1 MKNIILNS
9 LLVDQETS
17 IKNALYKINK
27 SGLGVCFLTKK
38 NKLTNVIKDGDI
50 RRALLT
56 GLKLNNKIKLVKK
69 SKFVFAKQ
77 NYKFLEIQ
85 SKISKYKI
93 VPIINSKGE
102 VIDYADDK
110 RFRQIPLYEPVLLGK
125 ELEYLTQAIRSGW
138 ISSKGKF
145 VNLFEK
151 KFSNFV
157 KNKFCLS
164 TSSGTTALQLAIASL
179 KLKSGDEII
188 VPDYTFVAP
197 INAIIHA
204 GCKPVLADI
213 DQDSLCI
220 SYDSVKKLISKK
232 TKAIIIVHLYGNIG
246 ELIKIINLCKKKNI
260 LIIEDCAESLGSKL
274 NNKHV
279 GNFGDVG
286 TFSFFGN
293 KTIST
298 GEGGMVIFKNQKNFN
313 LAKKLRDHGMNENK
327 KYWHDEIG
335 FNFRFT
341 NLQAAVG
348 CAQIERA
355 NFFIKKKIEIQKR
368 YKSKL
373 KHLIYIDFPKVKKNI
388 INSHWLCYFK
398 INSNFVLKE
407 KARNSLVQYLNDNGI
422 EARNGFY
429 SSHYMKIYKNFKS
442 KKINYYNSKNTSSTI
457 VTLPSSASLKDK
469 EIEYICKVINN
480 FKFSKFLK

>member
-9 LLVDQETS
+9 LLIDQETS
-17 IKNALYKINK
+17 IKNALFKINK
-27 SGLGVCFLTKK
+27 SGLGICFLTEK

-50 RRALLT
+50 RRALLN

-69 SKFVFAKQ
+69 KNFVFAKQ
-77 NYKFLEIQ
+77 NYKFIEIQ
-85 SKISKYKI
+85 KKISKYKV
-93 VPIINSKGE
+93 VPIVNSKGE

-110 RFRQIPLYEPVLLGK
+110 RFRQIPLYEPILSGR
-125 ELEYLTQAIRSGW
+125 ELEYLTEAIRSGW

-145 VNLFEK
+145 VSLFEK

-179 KLKSGDEII
+179 KLKNGDEII
-188 VPDYTFVAP
+188 VPDYTFAAP
-197 INAIIHA
+197 INTIIHA

-213 DQDSLCI
+213 DPDSLCV
-220 SYDSVKKLISKK
+220 SFDSVKKLISKK

-246 ELIKIINLCKKKNI
+246 ELTKIINLCKKKKI
-260 LIIEDCAESLGSKL
+260 FIIEDCAEGLGSKFK
-274 NNKHV
+274 NKHV

-298 GEGGMVIFKNQKNFN
+298 GEGGMAIFKSKKNFD
-313 LAKKLRDHGMNENK
+313 LAKKLRDHGMSEKK

-348 CAQIERA
+348 CAQLEKV
-355 NFFIKKKIEIQKR
+355 NVFIKKKLEIQKR

-373 KHLIYIDFPKVKKNI
+373 KNLRYINFPKIRKNI

-398 INSNFVLKE
+398 INNDISSKE
-407 KARNSLVQYLNDNGI
+407 KVRDNLVRYLNNNGI

-429 SSHYMKIYKNFKS
+429 SSHLMKIYKNFKS
-442 KKINYYNSKNTSSTI
+442 KKINYYNSNNISSTI
-457 VTLPSSASLKDK
+457 VTLPSSASLKNK
-469 EIEYICKVINN
+469 EIDYICKIINN
-480 FKFSKFLK
+480 FKFF